1 MSGAEVIAVVAC
13 VAAIV
18 SAYRDGSELYRSIKK
33 KWDRRHPREEASS
46 NDLEHSLDRG
56 QNEILAHWNDHVSRL
71 GRRYEEGDNLS
82 REQMKDIVITLQGM
96 LLTHLSRAVDQRVSL
111 DVMAVLS
118 ASDYG
123 RSCTISVLH
132 ELYQRIA
139 QSAPVPWPV
148 GVGTVYAT
156 VDPTSTIG
164 YYIQLLEQGRSL
176 SRTKGSSSL
185 GGFVVTPPTA
195 FPGQLSGSPTEML
208 GLYKPDERYSPPQ
221 RERKSSGLGTA
232 ISSLWSH
239 RSKRGSG
246 SRASNASSVA
256 STADLEYLARS
267 AVPVPR
273 CSNSKMILTEPAT
286 DANPRPQQPSK
297 TKEPRRRSE
306 KEEITRR
313 MTRKL
318 MRNPWTNDGRSECA
332 TDSDSDMSDETISP
346 TEEVPKTASREDTH
360 LAVSEITNQPSPT
373 PGQPAAPSVMSD
385 ETTHSTAL
393 TVLPSSLPGGQ
404 YWPPSKENGYSGF
417 CKGAWK
423 LSSGLG
429 GFKIYSEPIGYYLLM
444 SKWRCYRCYFG
455 MPLAPGS
462 KRHDVRF
469 DQEIYLHE
477 ATGIRYRWSFLAK
490 SHLAY
495 TKPGVSAPTHVNG
508 TFGCIFC
515 CAELDVVAPTLNSL
529 DEFMAHLGEQ
539 HRSVDLAL
547 LERTRCV
554 VGRDASVEEAFDIN
568 IPPGRAS
575 TGGK

>member
-18 SAYRDGSELYRSIKK
+18 SAYRDGSELYRAIKK
-33 KWDRRHPREEASS
+33 KWDRRHPKEEVSS
-46 NDLEHSLDRG
+46 NDLERSLARG
-56 QNEILAHWNDHVSRL
+56 QDEILAHWNAHVSRL
-71 GRRYEEGDNLS
+71 GQRYEEGDTIS

-111 DVMAVLS
+111 DVVAVLS

-139 QSAPVPWPV
+139 QSAPVPWPI
-148 GVGTVYAT
+148 GVGSVYAT
-156 VDPTSTIG
+156 VDPTSSIG
-164 YYIQLLEQGRSL
+164 YYIQLLERGRSL
-176 SRTKGSSSL
+176 SWTRESSRPD
-185 GGFVVTPPTA
+185 GFVVTPPTG
-195 FPGQLSGSPTEML
+195 FFGQLSGSPTEML
-208 GLYKPDERYSPPQ
+208 GSSRPGEPCSPPQ

-246 SRASNASSVA
+246 SRASNGSSVA

-267 AVPVPR
+267 GVPVPQ
-273 CSNSKMILTEPAT
+273 CSNSKMTLTEPAT
-286 DANPRPQQPSK
+286 DIKPQPQQTSK
-297 TKEPRRRSE
+297 CKERRSRSE

-318 MRNPWTNDGRSECA
+318 MRNPWTNDGRSDCG

-346 TEEVPKTASREDTH
+346 TEEVPSQPAKPEDPNPAT
-360 LAVSEITNQPSPT
+360 SEIVNET
-373 PGQPAAPSVMSD
+373 PLGVQPAAPSVMSD
-385 ETTHSTAL
+385 DTTHSTAL
-393 TVLPSSLPGGQ
+393 TVLPSTLSTGQ
-404 YWPPSKENGYSGF
+404 FWPPRRENGYSGF

-444 SKWRCYRCYFG
+444 SKWRCYRCFFG

-462 KRHDVRF
+462 KRHDLRF
-469 DQEIYLHE
+469 DQKIYLHE

-495 TKPGVSAPTHVNG
+495 TRPGVSAPTHVHG

-554 VGRDASVEEAFDIN
+554 VGRDASAEEAFDIN

-575 TGGK
+575 TSE